1 MLILADESELPGGA
15 GMQSFDA
22 YYVAVVEVLQAI
34 DEDAALALLGIR
46 AEASL
51 ITLLEGETTA
61 SEALSY
67 AKMMFEIGMDEVAH
81 DVVRSVMG
89 AKVGTPSA
97 SWSGAELHAIA

>member
-1 MLILADESELPGGA
+1 
-15 GMQSFDA
+15 MQGFDG
-22 YYVAVVEVLQAI
+22 YYCAVVEVLTTE
-34 DEDAALALLGIR
+34 DEDAALSLLGIR

-89 AKVGTPSA
+89 AAHQAPVMAWRDTS
-97 SWSGAELHAIA
+97 LRAIA